1 MVFSV
6 CACACACMRAIMTGF
21 TVRGAK
27 MSREIYCTEGAGERG
42 TGGGKERHSSPSRA
56 RAIERGE
63 VRLTRRGLSKFTGAR
78 D

>member
-1 MVFSV
+1 
-6 CACACACMRAIMTGF
+6 
-21 TVRGAK
+21 
-27 MSREIYCTEGAGERG
+27 MSREIYCTEGAGGEG
-42 TGGGKERHSSPSRA
+42 DGGGKERHSSPSRARA

>member
-1 MVFSV
+1 MCV
-6 CACACACMRAIMTGF
+6 CVCVYACDNDRF
-21 TVRGAK
+21 
-27 MSREIYCTEGAGERG
+27 YGERRKNVSRNLLHG
-42 TGGGKERHSSPSRA
+42 GGGGEGDGGGKERHSSPSRARA